1 MTDVQHGQSR
11 LASSSPHL
19 SLTYVAQMIFSL
31 QQVRAILGDE
41 DASGLSD
48 QTLRDC
54 LWEYFFDVEKTIQW
68 AVG

>member
-11 LASSSPHL
+11 FASNSPRL
-19 SLTYVAQMIFSL
+19 SLTYVAQMISAL
-31 QQVRAILGDE
+31 EQVRAILGDE
-41 DASGLSD
+41 DASGFSD

-68 AVG
+68 ATG